1 MSRPPELEEE
11 QVELE
16 EEEAISG
23 IGEGDEVMEEVEE
36 GYSAYQ
42 PIPHSGFH
50 KL

>member
-1 MSRPPELEEE
+1 MSRPPELEDE

-16 EEEAISG
+16 EEEVISG

-42 PIPHSGFH
+42 LNIHSGLH